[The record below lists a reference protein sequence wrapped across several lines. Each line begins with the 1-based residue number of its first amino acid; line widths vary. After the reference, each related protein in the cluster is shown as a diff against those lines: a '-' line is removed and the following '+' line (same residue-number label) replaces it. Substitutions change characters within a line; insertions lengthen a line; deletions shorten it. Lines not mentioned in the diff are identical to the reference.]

1 MSWTAENILGACFGE
16 EDNKIEVEFNKTILI
31 RNYETEKY
39 TAHAEIRLDKSVDG
53 YDRTLITCILTAQ
66 LELQM
71 FASLMF
77 RNKVTQEEYNNRK
90 NELLQDVNAAA
101 SRYEAL
107 TGRDSKVYFSLMEE
121 RT

>member
-39 TAHAEIRLDKSVDG
+39 TSRSEITLDKSVDG
-53 YDRTLITCILTAQ
+53 YDRTLITCIMNAQ

-90 NELLQDVNAAA
+90 SELIQDVNAAA
-101 SRYEAL
+101 SRYESL
-107 TGRDSKVYFSLMEE
+107 TGRDSKQYLSLMAD